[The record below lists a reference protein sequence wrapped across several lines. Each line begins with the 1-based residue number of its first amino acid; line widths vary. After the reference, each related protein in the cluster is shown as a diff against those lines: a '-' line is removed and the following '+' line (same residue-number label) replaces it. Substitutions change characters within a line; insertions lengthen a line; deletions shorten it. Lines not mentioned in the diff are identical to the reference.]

1 VGGVPSTR
9 TRPVAAL
16 AVAVVLAYALV
27 VAAQILLGAIAAAL
41 LGTLVLF
48 ADRIARD
55 LDRRRRL
62 VVALLAVGL
71 FGGVTVAAASPLP
84 GLIAASL
91 LALGAWLL
99 APRGPIAR
107 LVRWLRDARDDLRA
121 IRAATVD
128 GESPERD

>member
-1 VGGVPSTR
+1 VPSTR
-9 TRPVAAL
+9 TRSVAAL

-27 VAAQILLGAIAAAL
+27 VAAQILLGLIAATL

-55 LDRRRRL
+55 LGRRRGL
-62 VVALLAVGL
+62 VVALLAAGL

-84 GLIAASL
+84 GLIVAGL

-99 APRGPIAR
+99 APRGPVAR
-107 LVRWLRDARDDLRA
+107 LVRWLRAAREDLRA
-121 IRAATVD
+121 IRAATAD
-128 GESPERD
+128 GEATERD

>member
-1 VGGVPSTR
+1 MPSAR
-9 TRPVAAL
+9 TRPLAAL

-27 VAAQILLGAIAAAL
+27 IAGQILLGLIAATL

-55 LDRRRRL
+55 MDRRRRL
-62 VVALLAVGL
+62 VVGLLAAGL
-71 FGGVTVAAASPLP
+71 FGGVTVATASPLP

-91 LALGAWLL
+91 LALGGWLL

-107 LVRWLRDARDDLRA
+107 LVRWLRGARDDLRA
-121 IRAATVD
+121 IRAATAD
-128 GESPERD
+128 GESSERD